1 MQVFYPCIPRR
12 NTGVSAYVRDAAV
25 AMRFWSRGRASEAD
39 RGVQQWLCSRQ
50 RRLSSRS
57 TGCGKTRFS
66 ALQLIDWRQ
75 RRVRL
80 CRASGQHWQAHCL
93 DREGKVLAPG
103 SLKYRQNH
111 FIFRWLGDRKMRHVL
126 ITLTS
131 FALLGGASAAQAR
144 ELAANDRYVCSWGAG
159 TAARAQELKLS
170 GVSLYAARQKIQT
183 YKFSKGWMR
192 MMALG
197 ITEQTY
203 DSPSRIKPE
212 ALRKSFNED
221 CLRYKL
227 ARR

>member
-1 MQVFYPCIPRR
+1 
-12 NTGVSAYVRDAAV
+12 VRDAAV

-39 RGVQQWLCSRQ
+39 RGVQQWLASVIESAHGGPSR
-50 RRLSSRS
+50 
-57 TGCGKTRFS
+57 GAEKPGFS
-66 ALQLIDWRQ
+66 VLQLIDWRQ

-103 SLKYRQNH
+103 SLKCRQNH